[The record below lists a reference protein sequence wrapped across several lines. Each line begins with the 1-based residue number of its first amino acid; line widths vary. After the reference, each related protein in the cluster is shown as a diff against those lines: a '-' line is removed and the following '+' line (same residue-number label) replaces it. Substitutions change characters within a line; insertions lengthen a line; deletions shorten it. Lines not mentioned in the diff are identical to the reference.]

1 MRLECLVLGQF
12 TMEEVSNLMPL
23 LQTFQPCNFSVLR
36 LGIGILA
43 TKLISALMLVGWLLW
58 APASTWWRSLT

>member
-12 TMEEVSNLMPL
+12 TMEEVSNLMRL
-23 LQTFQPCNFSVLR
+23 LQTFQPCNFCVLR

-43 TKLISALMLVGWLLW
+43 TKLISALMLGWL
-58 APASTWWRSLT
+58 ASVGPG